1 MPITISGPRPAH
13 DRFGYRALDQA
24 EFYPDAV
31 LRLEK
36 VIDDG
41 AYDLRLIPSGGQ
53 PHLQGFVPLRGA
65 DRGIV
70 IEERRGKR
78 LDLMRRL
85 LKEVSH
91 SPAAAH
97 IRPSQR

>member
-1 MPITISGPRPAH
+1 MIGSVTEPWIR
-13 DRFGYRALDQA
+13 L

-53 PHLQGFVPLRGA
+53 PHLQGFRPLRA
-65 DRGIV
+65 
-70 IEERRGKR
+70 
-78 LDLMRRL
+78 
-85 LKEVSH
+85 
-91 SPAAAH
+91 PTAA
-97 IRPSQR
+97 